1 MRRGVVLRTLKTPEN
16 CLEGRYRA
24 RITGVMQREEIPS
37 MAIVDQGNIKRHL
50 GDFCR
55 KHGIRKLALFGSAV
69 RGELQADSDIDV
81 LVEFHPDQIVGLG
94 ILDMETELSQLLG
107 GAPGRYRQRE
117 VPESPTA
124 RPDPAKRQSALCRR
138 MILSWS
144 DTCSIRPKRP

>member
-1 MRRGVVLRTLKTPEN
+1 
-16 CLEGRYRA
+16 
-24 RITGVMQREEIPS
+24 

-107 GAPGRYRQRE
+107 GGHPVDIVNEKYLNPRLR
-117 VPESPTA
+117 
-124 RPDPAKRQSALCRR
+124 DPILQSARVLYAEG
-138 MILSWS
+138 
-144 DTCSIRPKRP
+144 